1 MTSNSEIEKAMEATL
16 MNLDGKS
23 AEKIDEDKEKA
34 SKEDI
39 ENTLEYNIKKR
50 QVDKFRELLQ
60 DKVFIQVIIL
70 IFCVI

>member
-23 AEKIDEDKEKA
+23 AEKIDEDKEKGA
-34 SKEDI
+34 KEDI

>member
-1 MTSNSEIEKAMEATL
+1 MEATL

-60 DKVFIQVIIL
+60 DKVFTSYYLCDSVW
-70 IFCVI
+70 FAV